1 MENLELT
8 ILMPCLNEAKTLEIC
23 IKKAKHF
30 LCENGINGEV
40 LVADNGSEDDSVKIA
55 LENGARVVNVE
66 QRGYGS
72 ALINGSKSAMGKF
85 TIMGDSDDSYNFLE
99 LKPIWDKLQ
108 EENDLVVGNRYGG
121 KMEKGAMKFMHRFV
135 GTPVISFLARSKYNV
150 NIGDFNCGLRGYD
163 TEKVNNLGCVATG
176 MDYASEMIIKAQKAG
191 LKIAEVPINFYKDGR
206 NGPSHLN
213 PITDGIKH
221 LKRIWVE

>member
-23 IKKAKHF
+23 IKKAKQF
-30 LCENGINGEV
+30 LGENGINGEV

-55 LENGARVVNVE
+55 LENGARVVNVAKK
-66 QRGYGS
+66 GYGS
-72 ALINGSKSAMGKF
+72 ALINGSKNAMGKF

-108 EENDLVVGNRYGG
+108 EENDLVIGNRYGG
-121 KMEKGAMKFMHRFV
+121 NLEKGSMKFMHRFV
-135 GTPVISFLARSKYNV
+135 GTPVISFLARSKYKV
-150 NIGDFNCGLRGYD
+150 SVSDFNCGLRGYV
-163 TEKVNNLGCVATG
+163 TEKINNLGCVADG
-176 MDYASEMIIKAQKAG
+176 MDYASEMIIKAKKAD

-213 PITDGIKH
+213 PITDGLRH
-221 LKRIWVE
+221 LKRILVE